1 MRRLGERKV
10 RSCSAKEKKAKY
22 CRNCSGAL
30 WHRLTRVRC
39 WATAAR
45 KQAAGSLS
53 VLSTAISRIVLAYR
67 RHLEPREGQIALTRK
82 NRERHQPR
90 RCAFGRWC

>member
-1 MRRLGERKV
+1 MLR
-10 RSCSAKEKKAKY
+10 Y
-22 CRNCSGAL
+22 
-30 WHRLTRVRC
+30 RLTRVRC

-82 NRERHQPR
+82 NRE
-90 RCAFGRWC
+90 

>member
-1 MRRLGERKV
+1 M
-10 RSCSAKEKKAKY
+10 Y
-22 CRNCSGAL
+22 
-30 WHRLTRVRC
+30 RLTHAVC
-39 WATAAR
+39 CGVTAAR

-82 NRERHQPR
+82 NRERHKPHR
-90 RCAFGRWC
+90 YAFEYWY